1 MLAVESPRDAR
12 LPQGD
17 PFAPLALAAAL
28 QPVLYRSQSRFP
40 DVKQV
45 LFLDDRTCV
54 GITAL
59 PRVLAVVS
67 EWDEF
72 STISGMCTNA
82 EKTQI
87 WGRAQAAAASL
98 HGRHPAVKGE
108 GEVLG
113 AGSREGPFG

>member
-28 QPVLYRSQSRFP
+28 QPVFSRSQSRFP

-54 GITAL
+54 GAAL

-67 EWDEF
+67 EWDEI
-72 STISGMCTNA
+72 STISGM
-82 EKTQI
+82 
-87 WGRAQAAAASL
+87 
-98 HGRHPAVKGE
+98 
-108 GEVLG
+108 
-113 AGSREGPFG
+113 